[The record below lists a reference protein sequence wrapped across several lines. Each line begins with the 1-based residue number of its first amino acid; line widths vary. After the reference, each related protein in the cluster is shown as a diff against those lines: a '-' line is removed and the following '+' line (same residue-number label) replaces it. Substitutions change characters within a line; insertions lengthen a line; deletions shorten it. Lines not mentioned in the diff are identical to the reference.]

1 MTMKILNA
9 SNALHMAK
17 ENILKGAEAT
27 TRNGCVEEEAER
39 GGFLSPLETYPLL
52 LYSSRQEEGRA
63 LLRIT

>member
-1 MTMKILNA
+1 
-9 SNALHMAK
+9 MAK